1 MNIDSIQDMVM
12 LAGGLP
18 MTDSRRI
25 AKYFGKQHK
34 NVLRS
39 VAQAVQDAPDRS
51 AKLNFELCHEI
62 SDLQNGKPQPYYL
75 MTKDGFMAV
84 ALAFTGKKAAEVR
97 WAFIRAFNRMAEFIR
112 TQASGAMERWN
123 VAYVEYRQ
131 EREHV
136 SNCAKDMNR
145 WKRRKVEHQ
154 QRLQQLD
161 PQLSLTFS
169 SGLPL

>member
-12 LAGGLP
+12 LADGQP
-18 MTDSRRI
+18 VADSRRV
-25 AKYFGKQHK
+25 APSFGKRHPD
-34 NVLRS
+34 VLRKIRAL
-39 VAQAVQDAPDRS
+39 VK
-51 AKLNFELCHEI
+51 KLPEWGARNFAHTPFI
-62 SDLQNGKPQPYYL
+62 DSQNGETYDAYQ
-75 MTKDGFMAV
+75 MTKDGFMMLVMGFTGDRALRV
-84 ALAFTGKKAAEVR
+84 KLAF
-97 WAFIRAFNRMAEFIR
+97 IDAFNRMAEFIR

-145 WKRRKVEHQ
+145 WKRRKVQHQ

-161 PQLSLTFS
+161 PQLSLTFCGEVS
-169 SGLPL
+169 P